1 MTVISAGFIWAAERA
16 LRVAKNKSAF
26 SLLAAIGT
34 LAALA
39 GIFIAFHQ
47 LAAIPQILSVHADS
61 TVLAFTAYGSTMMI
75 IIGSAA
81 VHLMLLVFLGV
92 GLTLRSIRGAI
103 NVENW
108 YQSRLVRMFWVWVA
122 ISAVA
127 VSALTTTINT
137 IH

>member
-1 MTVISAGFIWAAERA
+1 
-16 LRVAKNKSAF
+16 
-26 SLLAAIGT
+26 
-34 LAALA
+34 
-39 GIFIAFHQ
+39 
-47 LAAIPQILSVHADS
+47 
-61 TVLAFTAYGSTMMI
+61 
-75 IIGSAA
+75 
-81 VHLMLLVFLGV
+81 MLLVFLGV

-122 ISAVA
+122 ISAIA